1 MNPVQPK
8 KGKFL
13 QRLASENG
21 VAIIIVDA
29 SAREVVAANN
39 NSMCRVL
46 MSSPEFVPRCAEY
59 CGKAF
64 DRAVEAGKTIE
75 YECHAGLTCKAVPV
89 TEAGTQFVAI
99 VGRTFLKAENYRKA
113 TEKAISGE
121 WQQFKPTV
129 FFENILISGS
139 TTGIDNAVKRLK
151 EFKPKRSADVLQLEV
166 PSAIPRS
173 QPIPAE
179 DLSKRIQKFQTETRQ
194 TPSTETQLIKPVRD
208 KDDSSDIAAWRM
220 LFGSIMKMEYRR
232 ACGAFLEFL
241 GERFAIES
249 LLWFDMKDE
258 KFHSA
263 IARGRLK
270 GKTIRLGIAPDDPR
284 MRDAVGKE
292 QPFELYERPAD
303 EHAKPGKLL
312 NIFPVTVGGEIRG
325 AIGIEGVISDIAT
338 KRRIARAAQTV
349 ATQLEI
355 LRLRDEVSQRDWIS
369 RAVRKFNESL
379 KQIDAEDFWT
389 QVTQVSAELL
399 QAERASLLVRQDNTD
414 DLQTR
419 AAIGAKINLFSAS
432 NVGNRVARA
441 TLDSGN
447 PLIVADIRKA
457 GIGLAPTEWSYRTS
471 SFISYPILIGDRRV
485 AVMNFTDKAS
495 GDAFG
500 ERDLELLQAITPQI
514 AVAIDRTTLKHKAG
528 EFEQLSVTDV
538 LTGLLNRRYLQ
549 ERLAEELNRS
559 KRYRFPMSLLML
571 DVDKFKAYNDN
582 YGHPA
587 GDGALKIVA
596 NILKENLRGADVA
609 ARYGGEEFAVLLP
622 QTSIEEASQIAERIR
637 RQIERTDFPHRG
649 VTVSIGIAQTTA
661 EVNSPDDLIWAA
673 DRALY
678 QAKDRGRNNVRIFE
692 GDGDSLGNNVH

>member
-13 QRLASENG
+13 NSLASENG
-21 VAIIIVDA
+21 VAVVIVDA
-29 SAREVVAANN
+29 SSNEIVKANN

-46 MSSPEFVPRCAEY
+46 MASPEFAPKCAQD
-59 CGKAF
+59 CG
-64 DRAVEAGKTIE
+64 RAYERSMADWKEIE
-75 YECHAGLTCKAVPV
+75 YECHAGLSCKAVPV
-89 TEAGTQFVAI
+89 SEAGQQFVAI

-113 TEKAISGE
+113 TENAISGE
-121 WQQFKPTV
+121 WQEFKPTD

-139 TTGIDNAVKRLK
+139 TAGIDKAIKRLA
-151 EFKPKRSADVLQLEV
+151 EFAMKPSADVLQLEDV
-166 PSAIPRS
+166 VSKPKPVSL
-173 QPIPAE
+173 E
-179 DLSKRIQKFQTETRQ
+179 DLSQRIEQFHAKAEETVV
-194 TPSTETQLIKPVRD
+194 EVKPKVVRS
-208 KDDSSDIAAWRM
+208 KDDSSDIAAWRK

-232 ACGAFLEFL
+232 ACGAFLDFL
-241 GERFAIES
+241 GDRFAIDS
-249 LLWFDMKDE
+249 LIWFDMKSDE
-258 KFHSA
+258 FHSA

-270 GKTIRLGIAPDDPR
+270 GKSIRLGIAPNDPR
-284 MRDAVGKE
+284 MTEAIGKE
-292 QPFELYERPAD
+292 EPFELFERGS
-303 EHAKPGKLL
+303 GKSSGSGNLL

-325 AIGIEGVISDIAT
+325 AIGIEGQIQDVVS

-399 QAERASLLVRQDNTD
+399 QAERASLLVRQGDNE
-414 DLQTR
+414 DLLTR
-419 AAIGAKINLFSAS
+419 AAIGAKINLFSAANIGS
-432 NVGNRVARA
+432 RIART
-441 TLDSGN
+441 TLANGL
-447 PLIVADIRKA
+447 PLIVTDIRQA
-457 GIGLAPTEWSYRTS
+457 GIGVAPTDWSYRTS
-471 SFISYPILIGDRRV
+471 SFISYPILIGDRRI

-495 GDAFG
+495 GESFG

-514 AVAIDRTTLKHKAG
+514 AVAIDRTTLKRQAG

-549 ERLAEELNRS
+549 ERLSEELNRS
-559 KRYRFPMSLLML
+559 KRYRFPMSFLMI
-571 DVDKFKAYNDN
+571 DVDKFKSYNDS

-587 GDGALKIVA
+587 GDEALRIVS

-637 RQIERTDFPHRG
+637 RQIERTDFPHRS
-649 VTVSIGIAQTTA
+649 VTVSIGIANSTA

-678 QAKDRGRNNVRIFE
+678 QAKDRGRNNVRIFD
-692 GDGDSLGNNVH
+692 GDGDPLGNNVH